1 MKNFKVELKNS
12 TVENNFQLDIYY
24 KPENSIE
31 EIEFTFRNSSKSL
44 ERNSLEFLD
53 SDGNVINP
61 IVFTIFNPIKRETVK
76 KTITKESP
84 FIYQVKGIIKNKQD
98 NKVHLDLGTVE
109 YLFELNKQYFVQLR
123 YNSKVSDK
131 LNLMF

>member
-1 MKNFKVELKNS
+1 MKKFKVELKNC
-12 TVENNFQLDIYY
+12 TVENNFLLNIYY

-53 SDGNVINP
+53 ADGNVISP

-84 FIYQVKGIIKNKQD
+84 FIYQVKGIINNKQD
-98 NKVHLDLGTVE
+98 KVHLDLGTVE
-109 YLFELNKQYFVQLR
+109 YLFDLNKQYFVQLK

-131 LNLMF
+131 LSLMF

>member
-1 MKNFKVELKNS
+1 MKKFKVELKNC
-12 TVENNFQLDIYY
+12 TVEHNFQLDIYY

-84 FIYQVKGIIKNKQD
+84 FIYQVKGIIKNKQN
-98 NKVHLDLGTVE
+98 NKVHLDIGTVE